1 MNLEIYLPTALLA
14 LSTLVVAWRQPRMHP
29 AWTAR
34 ILILFI
40 GASASAVLGLLTFLV
55 VMATG
60 VWTPAK
66 AALAGGLLA
75 DNGRVP
81 LPVGVAAGALLVLI
95 AVAVACSALRW
106 RRELREARAL
116 GTGVVADERPYAMA
130 VPGHEGGVIL
140 SSGLV
145 GLLSRRELEVVFRH
159 EAAHLRHRHHLY
171 LVAGSVFIRVFP
183 CLAYPYRALRYAL
196 ERWADEEAA
205 VAVGDRVLTARTIA
219 RVALAQPIMG
229 AGPSGPHDGLG
240 RLALTGSHVT
250 RRVTALLGRTPP
262 DSRIAGPVLFGGA
275 WMATGGAISPTVTH
289 HVNLV
294 LVLL

>member
-14 LSTLVVAWRQPRMHP
+14 LGTLVVAWRQPRMHP

-40 GASASAVLGLLTFLV
+40 GGSALAVLGLLAFLV

-95 AVAVACSALRW
+95 AVAVTCSALRW
-106 RRELREARAL
+106 RRELREARAV
-116 GTGVVADERPYAMA
+116 GTGVVADERPYAVA
-130 VPGHEGGVIL
+130 VPGHDGGVIL

-145 GLLSRRELEVVFRH
+145 GMLSRRELEVVFRH
-159 EAAHLRHRHHLY
+159 EAAHLEHRHHLY
-171 LVAGSVFIRVFP
+171 LMAGSVFTRVFP

-219 RVALAQPIMG
+219 RVALAQPP
-229 AGPSGPHDGLG
+229 AAPG

-275 WMATGGAISPTVTH
+275 WMAAGSAISPTVTH